1 MVKLVVYNDHGND
14 KCYIVPAVDLIT
26 ILPILVDFELDYMVY
41 PTSME
46 TE

>member
-1 MVKLVVYNDHGND
+1 MVKLVVYDAAGND
-14 KCYIVPAVDLIT
+14 ICYIVPAVDLIT

-41 PTSME
+41 PASME